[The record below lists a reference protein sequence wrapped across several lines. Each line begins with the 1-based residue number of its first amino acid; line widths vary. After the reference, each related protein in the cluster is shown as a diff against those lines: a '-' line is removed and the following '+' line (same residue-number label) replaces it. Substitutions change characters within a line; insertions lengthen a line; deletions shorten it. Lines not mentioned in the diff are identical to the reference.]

1 MDLKLLISTF
11 GIIFLA
17 ELGDKTQLAIL
28 AFAAESKSG
37 AAVFIGSS
45 MALVL
50 TSFLAVVFGAALGR
64 LVPANYM
71 RTGVGSLVVVLGL
84 WILFS
89 GREMAGIIS

>member
-1 MDLKLLISTF
+1 MDLKLLLATF

-28 AFAAESKSG
+28 GFAAESKSR

-50 TSFLAVVFGAALGR
+50 TSFLAVLFGAALDR
-64 LVPANYM
+64 LVPANCI
-71 RTGVGSLVVVLGL
+71 RTGAGAVFVVLGL
-84 WILFS
+84 WMILFPE
-89 GREMAGIIS
+89 GK